1 MKKNIWFACLF
12 VAAVS
17 ISMVVLA
24 PAKKDYS
31 SWTTMAGSNDGIRYS
46 SGDNITKKNVAQL
59 EVAWVYDT
67 HDETQRT
74 TIPTTPLMLDGV
86 LYGVSPQL
94 NLFALDAATGV
105 EKWVFKPLDP
115 NASGS
120 IRGISYWQ
128 SEDGKDKRI
137 VYST

>member
-1 MKKNIWFACLF
+1 MKKIIWLTGVF
-12 VAAVS
+12 VVVVS
-17 ISMVVLA
+17 ISMIVIA
-24 PAKKDYS
+24 PPVKMDYH

-46 SGDNITKKNVAQL
+46 SGDNITKENVNQL

-67 HDETQRT
+67 HDEAVRT

-94 NLFALDAATGV
+94 NLFALDAVTGA

-115 NASGS
+115 NARGS
-120 IRGISYWQ
+120 
-128 SEDGKDKRI
+128 
-137 VYST
+137 